1 MSINDR
7 DLGIIG
13 AGAFLTVLCLLID
26 WPFVFRIVIGLL
38 ILVVFMIV
46 ALMRVGPDRVTL
58 EEFMARRLRSSLRPR
73 RFSYRGQGT
82 GPASAVPQG
91 VVFTQPASLPI
102 DPAPAMIVTPNQS
115 GGPSVPVSR
124 PIAFA
129 WEEVG
134 VYRLVTVWLGVIGLY
149 FIYWLTQGGT
159 QELGRWMS
167 SVFKVPK

>member
-13 AGAFLTVLCLLID
+13 AGAFLTVLCLLFN

-46 ALMRVGPDRVTL
+46 ALMRLGPDRVTL
-58 EEFMARRLRSSLRPR
+58 EEFMGRRFRSSIRPR
-73 RFSYRGQGT
+73 RFSYRSQGT
-82 GPASAVPQG
+82 GGAGATPQG
-91 VVFTQPASLPI
+91 VVFTQTASVPI
-102 DPAPAMIVTPNQS
+102 DPSPAMIVTRVQVV
-115 GGPSVPVSR
+115 GHQVPVSR
-124 PIAFA
+124 LIAFA

-167 SVFKVPK
+167 SMFKVP